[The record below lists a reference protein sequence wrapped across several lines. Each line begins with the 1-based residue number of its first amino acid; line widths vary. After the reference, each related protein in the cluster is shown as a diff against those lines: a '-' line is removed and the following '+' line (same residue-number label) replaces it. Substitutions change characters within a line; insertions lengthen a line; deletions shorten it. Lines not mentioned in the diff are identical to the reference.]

1 MTTLIPAD
9 TQRAAKRGFIRTTAQ
24 GYAATLSGGVTV
36 TAILAIATGE
46 VDLLTAGVTLGV
58 ALVSPLLAGLA
69 SYLSITSK
77 GIPED
82 YESEVAAEAIEQAT
96 RRSTYIPRN

>member
-1 MTTLIPAD
+1 MPNIIPLN
-9 TQRAAKRGFIRTTAQ
+9 TKKAAKRGFIRTTAQ

-69 SYLSITSK
+69 SYLTITAK

-82 YESEVAAEAIEQAT
+82 YESKDAAEAIEQVT
-96 RRSTYIPRN
+96 RRSTYDPLP